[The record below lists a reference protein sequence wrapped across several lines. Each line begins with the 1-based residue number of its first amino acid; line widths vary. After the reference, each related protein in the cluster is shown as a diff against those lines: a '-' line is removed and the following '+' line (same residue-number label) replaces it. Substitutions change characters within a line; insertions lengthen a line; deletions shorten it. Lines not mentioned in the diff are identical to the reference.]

1 MNYIGYIMMA
11 MPFIVLFLVMWR
23 ESGIGIA
30 LQASGIVI
38 GLAVWVCTAIYLT
51 DPNGVTTAFWG

>member
-23 ESGIGIA
+23 ESGLLIA
-30 LQASGIVI
+30 LQVSGLVVCLIFWIV
-38 GLAVWVCTAIYLT
+38 TAIYLT
-51 DPNGVTTAFWG
+51 DPSGVSAAFN

>member
-1 MNYIGYIMMA
+1 MNYIGCIMIA

-30 LQASGIVI
+30 LQASGIVL

-51 DPNGVTTAFWG
+51 DPSGVSAAFNF